1 MKKDIPIPKV
11 TDVAV
16 AVVPETDVDSEFW
29 QVYLI
34 NLKGTDLKNVL
45 VNSTGYGEIKGE
57 NVRTTT
63 LRYYFESIEP
73 NSFVKIEILQ
83 SKLKELA
90 NEYWVSFSMDEQM
103 YDKKYIFVKGTFN
116 KENFT
121 KIPLMDEDGVMIK

>member
-16 AVVPETDVDSEFW
+16 AVVPETDVESEFW

-34 NLKGTDLKNVL
+34 NLKGKELKNVL
-45 VNSTGYGEIKGE
+45 INSTGYGEIKGE

-63 LRYYFESIEP
+63 LRYYFESVEQ

-83 SKLKELA
+83 NKLKELA

-103 YDKKYIFVKGTFN
+103 YDKKYIFVKGTLSE
-116 KENFT
+116 ENFT
-121 KIPLMDEDGVMIK
+121 KIPLIDINGVMIK

>member
-34 NLKGTDLKNVL
+34 NLRDKDLKNVL
-45 VNSTGYGEIKGE
+45 INSTGYGEIKGE

-63 LRYYFESIEP
+63 LRYYFESVEP

-83 SKLKELA
+83 NKLKELA
-90 NEYWVSFSMDEQM
+90 NEYWVSFTMDDQM
-103 YDKKYIFVKGTFN
+103 YDKKYIFVKGTLN
-116 KENFT
+116 EHNFT
-121 KIPLMDEDGVMIK
+121 KIPLMELDGVMIK

>member
-34 NLKGTDLKNVL
+34 NLKGKDLKNVL

-63 LRYYFESIEP
+63 LRYYFESIEQ

-90 NEYWVSFSMDEQM
+90 NEYWVSFSIDEQM
-103 YDKKYIFVKGTFN
+103 YDKKYIFVKGTLN

-121 KIPLMDEDGVMIK
+121 KIPLMEENGVMIK